1 MYAFS
6 SEDCGRTWIFIAQ
19 KMPGEEVEDH
29 YASGF
34 EGYDELKMIE
44 VPLSYESK
52 NYMQRS
58 CFYTNMLAL
67 DENTA
72 ILIYSDFKY
81 PNKDGE
87 PAKTILVR
95 TVTVKEN

>member
-1 MYAFS
+1 
-6 SEDCGRTWIFIAQ
+6 
-19 KMPGEEVEDH
+19 MPGEEVEDH

-34 EGYDELKMIE
+34 EGCDEPKMIE
-44 VPLSYESK
+44 MPLSYESK

-81 PNKDGE
+81 PDKNGD
-87 PAKTILVR
+87 PVKTILTR
-95 TVTVKEN
+95 RITVTPKEES